1 MTTVKTKP
9 LTDADRAALDDLPDS
24 GWFDVAHAQVTR
36 PSYRC
41 GRLEAAGYL
50 ERRVVDLRALASH
63 ATARTEYRRY
73 PKPTA
78 NWSEA
83 PHDATHVMRT
93 PGCDRVVWIRIEGP
107 YDAFWCWPQAK
118 GWRRSSSSSALLLKD
133 RRVESRPVSPHGSCS
148 SSLASI

>member
-24 GWFDVAHAQVTR
+24 GWFDVAHAPVTR

-50 ERRVVDLRALASH
+50 ERRVVDLKEVAGH
-63 ATARTEYRRY
+63 ATVRIEYRRH

-78 NWSEA
+78 NWEEA
-83 PHDATHVMRT
+83 PQDATHVMRT
-93 PGCDRVVWIRIEGP
+93 PGSDRVVWIRIDGP

-118 GWRRSSSSSALLLKD
+118 GWRRSSTSSAGLLND
-133 RRVESRPVSPHGSCS
+133 RRVEPRPVFTQDSCKAT
-148 SSLASI
+148 LASS